1 MSTIDV
7 PAVPTKRKRPI
18 YKRVWFWVLITTAA
32 VIIAVVAGMASA
44 ANSALNS
51 KHTIIY
57 RVDPTGPQG
66 AVGQYADITYTTW
79 QAATGKTETVHV
91 GGATLPWSLTVQGHG
106 SLSSYVVTALS
117 MPDDPR
123 NVECT
128 LTIDG
133 KVASSDTGGSTA
145 ASCAG

>member
-1 MSTIDV
+1 MSSIEV
-7 PAVPTKRKRPI
+7 PAVLTKRKRPI
-18 YKRVWFWVLITTAA
+18 YKRAWFWVLITVAA
-32 VIIAVVAGMASA
+32 IIVGVVASMASA

-66 AVGQYADITYTTW
+66 AVGQYADITYMTW
-79 QAATGKTETVHV
+79 HAATGKTETVHV
-91 GGATLPWSLTVQGHG
+91 SDATLPWSLTVQGHG
-106 SLSSYVVTALS
+106 SLSSYVVTAMR

-133 KVASSDTGGSTA
+133 KVASSDTGGSKI